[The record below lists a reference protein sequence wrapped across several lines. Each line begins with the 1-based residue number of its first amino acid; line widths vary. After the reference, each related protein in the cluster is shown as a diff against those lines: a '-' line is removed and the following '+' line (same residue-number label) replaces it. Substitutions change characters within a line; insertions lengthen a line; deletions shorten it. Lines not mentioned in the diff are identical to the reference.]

1 MLYIT
6 DKSKFTYYKVNK
18 NFSIFGGIANMPGI
32 NNNLDLSKIYN
43 LNANPDTQNLENAS
57 SAMNMFG
64 YDFFS
69 KDDIVK
75 EELKDKNIDQEGLTE
90 DASEAE
96 NTRLVDLK
104 RQEEKLTNYAEETF
118 IPDIF
123 EFQPLQTEKLEDFL
137 KTQSGKLATVEML
150 IGGSQSVNKIG
161 EILTVGE
168 NYLLLRETQ
177 TGNILVCPLKNIE
190 FIRLNY

>member
-1 MLYIT
+1 
-6 DKSKFTYYKVNK
+6 
-18 NFSIFGGIANMPGI
+18 MPDI

-43 LNANPDTQNLENAS
+43 LNGNPNTQNLENAS
-57 SAMNMFG
+57 SEMNMFG

-69 KDDIVK
+69 KDDIGK
-75 EELKDKNIDQEGLTE
+75 EELKNRSKNIDREKITEG
-90 DASEAE
+90 ASETE
-96 NTRLVDLK
+96 NAQLINLK
-104 RQEEKLTNYAEETF
+104 EQEENLANYTEETF

-168 NYLLLRETQ
+168 DYLLLRETQ

>member
-1 MLYIT
+1 
-6 DKSKFTYYKVNK
+6 
-18 NFSIFGGIANMPGI
+18 MPDI

-43 LNANPDTQNLENAS
+43 LNSNPNTQNLENIPS
-57 SAMNMFG
+57 EVNMFG

-69 KDDIVK
+69 
-75 EELKDKNIDQEGLTE
+75 EELKDKNIDQEKLTQN
-90 DASEAE
+90 ASETE
-96 NTRLVDLK
+96 NSQLINLK
-104 RQEEKLTNYAEETF
+104 EQEEKLTNYTEETF

-123 EFQPLQTEKLEDFL
+123 EFQPLQAEKLEDFL

-150 IGGSQSVNKIG
+150 IGGGRSVNKIG

-168 NYLLLRETQ
+168 DYLLLRETQ

>member
-1 MLYIT
+1 
-6 DKSKFTYYKVNK
+6 
-18 NFSIFGGIANMPGI
+18 MPDV

-43 LNANPDTQNLENAS
+43 LNGNPDTQNLENAS
-57 SAMNMFG
+57 SEMNMFG

-69 KDDIVK
+69 KDDIEK
-75 EELKDKNIDQEGLTE
+75 EELKDKNIDQEKLTE
-90 DASEAE
+90 GASETE
-96 NTRLVDLK
+96 NSQLINLK
-104 RQEEKLTNYAEETF
+104 GQEEKLANYTEETV

-150 IGGSQSVNKIG
+150 IGGGQSVNKIG

-168 NYLLLRETQ
+168 DYLLLRETQ

>member
-1 MLYIT
+1 
-6 DKSKFTYYKVNK
+6 
-18 NFSIFGGIANMPGI
+18 MPDV

-43 LNANPDTQNLENAS
+43 LNGNPDTQNLENAS
-57 SAMNMFG
+57 SEMNMFG

-69 KDDIVK
+69 KDDIEK
-75 EELKDKNIDQEGLTE
+75 EELKDKNIDQEKLTE
-90 DASEAE
+90 GASETE
-96 NTRLVDLK
+96 NAQLINLK
-104 RQEEKLTNYAEETF
+104 EQEENLANYTEETF
-118 IPDIF
+118 IPDIY

-150 IGGSQSVNKIG
+150 IGGGQSVNKIG

-168 NYLLLRETQ
+168 DYLLLRESQ

>member
-1 MLYIT
+1 
-6 DKSKFTYYKVNK
+6 
-18 NFSIFGGIANMPGI
+18 MPDI
-32 NNNLDLSKIYN
+32 NNNNLDLSKIYN
-43 LNANPDTQNLENAS
+43 LNGNPNTQNLENMPS
-57 SAMNMFG
+57 EMNMFG

-69 KDDIVK
+69 KDDIEK
-75 EELKDKNIDQEGLTE
+75 EELRNKNIDREKITEG
-90 DASEAE
+90 ASETE
-96 NTRLVDLK
+96 NSQLINLK
-104 RQEEKLTNYAEETF
+104 GQEEKLTNYTEETF

-123 EFQPLQTEKLEDFL
+123 EFQPLQAEKLEDFL

-150 IGGSQSVNKIG
+150 IGGGQSVNKIG

-168 NYLLLRETQ
+168 DYLLLRETQ

>member
-1 MLYIT
+1 
-6 DKSKFTYYKVNK
+6 
-18 NFSIFGGIANMPGI
+18 MPDI

-43 LNANPDTQNLENAS
+43 LNGNPNTQNLENMPS
-57 SAMNMFG
+57 EMNMFG

-69 KDDIVK
+69 KDDIEK
-75 EELKDKNIDQEGLTE
+75 EELKNKSKNIDREKITEGALETE
-90 DASEAE
+90 NAQLI
-96 NTRLVDLK
+96 NLK
-104 RQEEKLTNYAEETF
+104 EQEENLANYTEETF

-123 EFQPLQTEKLEDFL
+123 EFQPLQIEKLEDFL

-150 IGGSQSVNKIG
+150 IGGGQSVNKIG

-168 NYLLLRETQ
+168 DYLLLRETQ

>member
-1 MLYIT
+1 
-6 DKSKFTYYKVNK
+6 
-18 NFSIFGGIANMPGI
+18 MPDV

-57 SAMNMFG
+57 SEMNMFG

-69 KDDIVK
+69 KDDIGK
-75 EELKDKNIDQEGLTE
+75 EELKNKNINREKLTE
-90 DASEAE
+90 DASETE
-96 NTRLVDLK
+96 NAQLINLK
-104 RQEEKLTNYAEETF
+104 GQEEKLTNYTEETF

-150 IGGSQSVNKIG
+150 IGGGQSVNKIG

-168 NYLLLRETQ
+168 DYLLLRETQ

>member
-1 MLYIT
+1 
-6 DKSKFTYYKVNK
+6 
-18 NFSIFGGIANMPGI
+18 MPDI
-32 NNNLDLSKIYN
+32 NNNNLDLSKIYN
-43 LNANPDTQNLENAS
+43 LNSNPNTQNLENMPS
-57 SAMNMFG
+57 EMNMFG

-69 KDDIVK
+69 KDDIDREK
-75 EELKDKNIDQEGLTE
+75 ITEG
-90 DASEAE
+90 ASETE
-96 NTRLVDLK
+96 NAQLINLK
-104 RQEEKLTNYAEETF
+104 EQEEKLANYTEETF

-150 IGGSQSVNKIG
+150 IGGGQSVNKIG

-168 NYLLLRETQ
+168 DYLLLRETQ

>member
-1 MLYIT
+1 
-6 DKSKFTYYKVNK
+6 
-18 NFSIFGGIANMPGI
+18 MPDI

-43 LNANPDTQNLENAS
+43 LNGNPNTQNLENMPS
-57 SAMNMFG
+57 EMNMFG

-69 KDDIVK
+69 KDDIEK
-75 EELKDKNIDQEGLTE
+75 EELRNKNIDREKITEG
-90 DASEAE
+90 ASETE
-96 NTRLVDLK
+96 NSQLINLK
-104 RQEEKLTNYAEETF
+104 GQEEKLTNYTEETF

-123 EFQPLQTEKLEDFL
+123 EFQPLQAEKLEDFL

-150 IGGSQSVNKIG
+150 IGGGQSVNKIG

-168 NYLLLRETQ
+168 DYLLLRETQ
-177 TGNILVCPLKNIE
+177 TGNILVCPLRNIE

>member
-1 MLYIT
+1 
-6 DKSKFTYYKVNK
+6 
-18 NFSIFGGIANMPGI
+18 MPDV

-43 LNANPDTQNLENAS
+43 LNGNPDTQNLENAS
-57 SAMNMFG
+57 SEMNMFG

-69 KDDIVK
+69 KDDIEK
-75 EELKDKNIDQEGLTE
+75 EELKDKNKNINREELTE
-90 DASEAE
+90 GASETE
-96 NTRLVDLK
+96 NAQLINLK
-104 RQEEKLTNYAEETF
+104 EQEENLANYTEETF

-150 IGGSQSVNKIG
+150 IGGGQSVNKIG

-168 NYLLLRETQ
+168 DYLLLRETQ

>member
-1 MLYIT
+1 
-6 DKSKFTYYKVNK
+6 
-18 NFSIFGGIANMPGI
+18 MPDV

-43 LNANPDTQNLENAS
+43 LNGNPDTQNLENAS
-57 SAMNMFG
+57 SEMNMFG

-69 KDDIVK
+69 KDDIEK
-75 EELKDKNIDQEGLTE
+75 EELKDKNIDQEKLTE
-90 DASEAE
+90 GASETE
-96 NTRLVDLK
+96 NAQLINLK
-104 RQEEKLTNYAEETF
+104 EQEENLANYTEETF

-150 IGGSQSVNKIG
+150 IGGGQSVNKIG

-168 NYLLLRETQ
+168 DYLLLRETQ
-177 TGNILVCPLKNIE
+177 TGNILVCPLKIIE

>member
-1 MLYIT
+1 
-6 DKSKFTYYKVNK
+6 
-18 NFSIFGGIANMPGI
+18 MPDI

-43 LNANPDTQNLENAS
+43 LNGNPNTQNLENMPS
-57 SAMNMFG
+57 EMNMFG

-69 KDDIVK
+69 KDDIEK
-75 EELKDKNIDQEGLTE
+75 EELRNKNIDREKITEG
-90 DASEAE
+90 ASETE
-96 NTRLVDLK
+96 NSQLINLK
-104 RQEEKLTNYAEETF
+104 GQEEKLTNYTEETF

-123 EFQPLQTEKLEDFL
+123 EFQPLQAEKLEDFL

-150 IGGSQSVNKIG
+150 IGGGQSVNKIG

-168 NYLLLRETQ
+168 DYLLLRETQ